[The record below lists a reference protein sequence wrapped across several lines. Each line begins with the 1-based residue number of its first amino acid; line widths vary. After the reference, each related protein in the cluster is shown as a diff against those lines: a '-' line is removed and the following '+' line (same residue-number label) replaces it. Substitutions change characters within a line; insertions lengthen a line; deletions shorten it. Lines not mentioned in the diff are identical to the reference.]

1 MKAIWQ
7 AAILLSLVSL
17 GTAWMPAAEEPK
29 AFAWNPP
36 KVTRSIF
43 TPDLGMLDAE
53 RDEYATNLANHA
65 ASLVLASQASPAA
78 LAEARR
84 MLALAL
90 HLSPRNKRALVIGF
104 QFSKGMLP
112 ELAEGNYSPQAFAR
126 LLFSRG
132 RILEQ
137 QGGEQ
142 NAQLAR
148 MFMQISASMDPR
160 NEDAVYASEVHRL
173 DLGDFDWTPITDPK
187 PEKP

>member
-1 MKAIWQ
+1 MMKAIWQ
-7 AAILLSLVSL
+7 AATLLSL
-17 GTAWMPAAEEPK
+17 GIAFAHAAEESK
-29 AFAWNPP
+29 AFAWDPP
-36 KVTRSIF
+36 KVERSLF
-43 TPDLGMLDAE
+43 TQELGMLDAE

-65 ASLVLASQASPAA
+65 ASLVIASKAA
-78 LAEARR
+78 PPSLAEARR

-90 HLSPRNKRALVIGF
+90 HLSPRNKRALVVGF

-137 QGGEQ
+137 QGGVQ
-142 NAQLAR
+142 NTRLAR
-148 MFMQISASMDPR
+148 MFIQIAASMDPR

-173 DLGDFDWTPITDPK
+173 DHGDLEWSPITDPAK
-187 PEKP
+187 EEP